1 MSNVEWRTPSF
12 VIRHSSFDIL
22 LLMSDGWPVVV
33 LVLMVAAIL
42 IASHQPALAALFR
55 WLPVPLWCYGL
66 PMIATSFGWL
76 PSGHLIY
83 RTLVDGLLP
92 FALGLLLLGVDLP
105 SVLRVGWRAL
115 AATAFGSA
123 GVVVGGPLIAWTLQ
137 GWLPPDAWKGIGTL
151 AATWTGGSM
160 NLLALATILD
170 TPKAMF
176 TSLIIVDALVTYS
189 WMALL
194 VGLAGWR
201 GPIDRWLHAQP
212 LALPNPTPS
221 AETNRGAGWAGLAC
235 VTVAL
240 ALTAAALGLAA
251 RLPTNSVVSSRSGWV
266 VLLVTTLALVGS
278 LLRPIR
284 RISRVAGSIGMPCLY
299 VVLAAM
305 GAQASFAALSSAPIW
320 ISIGVGVA
328 LVHGLTMLVVGR
340 LFRLPLA
347 VLATASQA
355 NLGGVASTP
364 LVAAVYDQR
373 LVPVGLLLAVGLNA
387 LGTYFGLIA
396 ATLSRWLVSPH

>member
-1 MSNVEWRTPSF
+1 MSAVWS
-12 VIRHSSFDIL
+12 I
-22 LLMSDGWPVVV
+22 VV
-33 LVLMVAAIL
+33 LVAMVAVIL
-42 IASHQPALAALFR
+42 IASRRPMLTSLFR
-55 WLPVPLWCYGL
+55 WLPVPLWCYAL

-76 PSGHLIY
+76 PSGHSSYRILI
-83 RTLVDGLLP
+83 DGLLP
-92 FALGLLLLGVDLP
+92 FALALLLFGVDFP
-105 SVLRVGWRAL
+105 SVLRVGRRAL
-115 AATAFGSA
+115 TATMLGSV
-123 GVVVGGPLIAWTLQ
+123 GVVVGGPLIGWGLQ

-160 NLLALATILD
+160 NLVALRTILD
-170 TPKAMF
+170 TPETMF

-201 GPIDRWLHAQP
+201 NPIDQWLRAIP
-212 LALPNPTPS
+212 LELSSATPAPVEPHPE
-221 AETNRGAGWAGLAC
+221 AETNRGVGLEGLAC
-235 VTVAL
+235 VVCAL
-240 ALTAAALGLAA
+240 ALTAAAQGLAVQ
-251 RLPTNSVVSSRSGWV
+251 LPTNSVVSSRSGWV
-266 VLLVTTLALVGS
+266 VLLVTTLALGGS
-278 LLRPIR
+278 LLHPIR
-284 RISRVAGSIGMPCLY
+284 RISRGAGSIGTPCLY

-320 ISIGVGVA
+320 IGIGVGVA
-328 LVHGLTMLVVGR
+328 LVHGLTVLVVGR
-340 LFRLPLA
+340 LFRMPLA

-396 ATLSRWLVSPH
+396 ATLSRWVLI

>member
-1 MSNVEWRTPSF
+1 M
-12 VIRHSSFDIL
+12 
-22 LLMSDGWPVVV
+22 G
-33 LVLMVAAIL
+33 LVGIVAAIL
-42 IASHQPALAALFR
+42 IASHQSRLGPLFR
-55 WLPVPLWCYGL
+55 WLPVPLWCYAL

-76 PSGHLIY
+76 PNGHPAYGALIS
-83 RTLVDGLLP
+83 TLLP
-92 FALGLLLLGVDLP
+92 FALGLLLLGVDLV
-105 SVLRVGWRAL
+105 SVFRVGTRAL
-115 AATAFGSA
+115 VATALGSVSIVLGA
-123 GVVVGGPLIAWTLQ
+123 PLVAWAVRQ
-137 GWLPPDAWKGIGTL
+137 GLPLEAWKGIGTL

-160 NLLALATILD
+160 NLVALRTVLD
-170 TPKAMF
+170 TPETMF

-201 GPIDRWLHAQP
+201 EPIDRWLQTQP
-212 LALPNPTPS
+212 LALPTPVPS
-221 AETNRGAGWAGLAC
+221 AETNRGVGLEGLAC
-235 VTVAL
+235 VVCAL
-240 ALTAAALGLAA
+240 ALTVAAQGLAA
-251 RLPTNSVVSSRSGWV
+251 WLPTNSVVSSRSGWV
-266 VLLVTTLALVGS
+266 VLLVTTLALGGS
-278 LLRPIR
+278 LLHPIR
-284 RISRVAGSIGMPCLY
+284 RISRGAGSIGTPCLY

-320 ISIGVGVA
+320 ISVGVGVA
-328 LVHGLTMLVVGR
+328 FVHGLTMLVVGR

-396 ATLSRWLVSPH
+396 ATLSRWLHNP